1 METLFFCS
9 LLVLVYTYFIYIVV
23 IYLLANFNNK
33 KHLNYDNPSITIV
46 VPCYNEKDYLAEKVK
61 NTRELN
67 YPNKKIIFITDG
79 SDDGSDELLKQFT
92 DIIVLHQPK
101 RAGKSMA
108 ENRAIGFV
116 DAEITVFTDA
126 NSTLNPDALLYIA
139 QHFADEKVAGVSGE
153 KKILYNEAD
162 GANSASEGLYWKY
175 ESLIKKY
182 DSDFYTVVGAAGELF
197 AVRTKLYTQMPPDS
211 INDDLTQSVML
222 NLQGFKIAYEPR
234 AYAAET
240 ASANVKEEL
249 KRKIRMCAG
258 AWQVMARY
266 NSLFNFF
273 KHPKLT
279 FQFVSHR
286 VLRWTLCPLA
296 LITLFV
302 SNIILYNHNI
312 YYQTFLYLQIAFYII
327 AILGYYINK
336 VKLLYIPFYFVFM
349 HWAAILG
356 FFRFLKGKQ
365 SVNWERVQRG

>member
-1 METLFFCS
+1 M
-9 LLVLVYTYFIYIVV
+9 YIVV

-33 KHLNYDNPSITIV
+33 KNLNSDKPSITIV
-46 VPCYNEKDYLAEKVK
+46 VPCYNEKDYIAEKVK

-92 DIIVLHQPK
+92 DIIVLHQPE

-116 DAEITVFTDA
+116 DTEITVFTDA

-182 DSDFYTVVGAAGELF
+182 DSNFYTVVGAAGELF

-240 ASANVKEEL
+240 ASANVQEEL

-279 FQFVSHR
+279 FQFISHR

-302 SNIILYNHNI
+302 SNIILYDHNI

-349 HWAAILG
+349 HWAAVLG

-365 SVNWERVQRG
+365 SVNWERVKRG

>member
-9 LLVLVYTYFIYIVV
+9 LLVLVYTYLLYLAV
-23 IYLLANFNNK
+23 IYLLAQFNK
-33 KHLNYDNPSITIV
+33 KKQLSSYTPSITIV
-46 VPCYNEKDYLAEKVK
+46 VPCYNEKDYILEKVK

-79 SDDGSDELLKQFT
+79 SDDGSDELLKQYN
-92 DIIVLHQPK
+92 DIIVLHQPE

-108 ENRAIGFV
+108 ENRAISFV
-116 DAEITVFTDA
+116 DTEITVFTDA
-126 NSTLNPDALLYIA
+126 NSTLNPDALIYIA
-139 QHFADEKVAGVSGE
+139 QHFVDEKVAGVSGE
-153 KKILYNEAD
+153 KKILYNEDD

-222 NLQGFKIAYEPR
+222 NLQGYKIAYEPR

-240 ASANVKEEL
+240 ASANVHEEL

-266 NSLFNFF
+266 SGLFNFL

-279 FQFVSHR
+279 FQFISHR

-296 LITLFV
+296 LITLFL
-302 SNIILYNHNI
+302 SNIILFDKNI
-312 YYQTFLYLQIAFYII
+312 YYQVFMYLQIAFYII

-336 VKLLYIPFYFVFM
+336 VKILYIPFYFVFM
-349 HWAAILG
+349 HWAAVLG
-356 FFRFLKGKQ
+356 FFRFMKGKQ
-365 SVNWERVQRG
+365 SVNWERVKRG

>member
-9 LLVLVYTYFIYIVV
+9 LLVLVYTYFLYIFIVF
-23 IYLLANFNNK
+23 LLSQFKRK
-33 KHLNYDNPSITIV
+33 KQLHSHSPSITIV
-46 VPCYNEKDYLAEKVK
+46 VPCYNEKDYILEKVK

-79 SDDGSDELLKQFT
+79 SDDGSDELLKQYS
-92 DIIVLHQPK
+92 DIVVLHQAQ

-116 DAEITVFTDA
+116 DTEITVFTDA

-153 KKILYNEAD
+153 KKILYNETD

-197 AVRTKLYTQMPPDS
+197 AVRTKLYTQMPADS

-222 NLQGFKIAYEPR
+222 NLQGYKIAYEPK

-240 ASANVKEEL
+240 ASANVQEEL

-266 NSLFNFF
+266 NSMFNFF

-279 FQFVSHR
+279 FQFISHR

-296 LITLFV
+296 LLTLFI
-302 SNIILYNHNI
+302 SNILLYNQHI
-312 YYQTFLYLQIAFYII
+312 FYQIFLI
-327 AILGYYINK
+327 
-336 VKLLYIPFYFVFM
+336 
-349 HWAAILG
+349 
-356 FFRFLKGKQ
+356 
-365 SVNWERVQRG
+365 

>member
-9 LLVLVYTYFIYIVV
+9 LLVLFYTYFIYIVV

-33 KHLNYDNPSITIV
+33 KHLNSDNPSITIV
-46 VPCYNEKDYLAEKVK
+46 VPCYNEKDYIAEKVK

-67 YPNKKIIFITDG
+67 YPKKKIIFITDG

-92 DIIVLHQPK
+92 DIILLHQPK

-162 GANSASEGLYWKY
+162 GANSASEGFYWKY

-240 ASANVKEEL
+240 ASANVQEEL

-279 FQFVSHR
+279 FQFISHR

-327 AILGYYINK
+327 AIIGYYINK

-356 FFRFLKGKQ
+356 FFRFIKGKQ
-365 SVNWERVQRG
+365 SVNWERVKRG